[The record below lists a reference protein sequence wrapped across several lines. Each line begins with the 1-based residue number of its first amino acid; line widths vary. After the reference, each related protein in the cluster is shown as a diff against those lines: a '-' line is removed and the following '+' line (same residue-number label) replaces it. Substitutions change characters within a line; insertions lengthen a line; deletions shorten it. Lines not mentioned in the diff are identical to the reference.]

1 MCGRAMKKN
10 GRTGKGVQRWK
21 CPACRL
27 SSTMPRRR
35 RRRERTLEEFLSW
48 LPGPSSQ
55 RAADPAGDAR
65 ALRKRIAWCWRIR
78 PRIAPP
84 DARRHTVMA
93 DGTYMGHGWCLIIA
107 IDGQT
112 GEVLDRQW
120 CAHESKAAYL
130 ALFSRLPAPDV
141 LITDG
146 LRGAEAACTQAW
158 PGTRIQRC
166 LVHVRRNARTDL
178 TSRPGLQ
185 AGREQEAVR
194 RARLGRDGRA
204 GRQVGRGPQRM
215 ARTVEGLH
223 RRTHLRARRPVQPQ
237 GVEAPVVVDAR
248 GAATLLPAAGEAV
261 PRGQAVR
268 LSRAGTA
275 EGRSGG
281 AHHEPAGGRRQL
293 GRQGRI
299 AQPSRAARGAHAPRV
314 RMGMLH
320 EDRAPTT
327 GVIHPPTPCGRAK
340 RQRRPNRT
348 TASRPHTGPAST
360 GTNST
365 PPRDT
370 PTPPTD
376 NENQSKAPQ
385 KFL

>member
-1 MCGRAMKKN
+1 MKKN

-27 SSTMPRRR
+27 SSTMPQRR

-48 LPGPSSQ
+48 LLGPSSQ
-55 RAADPAGDAR
+55 RAADSAGDAR

-112 GEVLDRQW
+112 GEVLDWQW

-166 LVHVRRNARTDL
+166 LVHVQRNTRTDL
-178 TSRPGLQ
+178 TSRPRLQ
-185 AGREQEAVR
+185 AGRELK
-194 RARLGRDGRA
+194 RLSDRLA
-204 GRQVGRGPQRM
+204 S
-215 ARTVEGLH
+215 VE
-223 RRTHLRARRPVQPQ
+223 TA
-237 GVEAPVVVDAR
+237 
-248 GAATLLPAAGEAV
+248 
-261 PRGQAVR
+261 GQAVR
-268 LSRAGTA
+268 WGEALNAWHERWKDFIAERTYARDDPSNPKASRHRWWWTHEELRRCYRRLERLFR
-275 EGRSGG
+275 EGRLFAYLEPELLKGG
-281 AHHEPAGGRRQL
+281 PVA
-293 GRQGRI
+293 
-299 AQPSRAARGAHAPRV
+299 
-314 RMGMLH
+314 
-320 EDRAPTT
+320 
-327 GVIHPPTPCGRAK
+327 
-340 RQRRPNRT
+340 RT
-348 TASRPHTGPAST
+348 TNRLEGGVNSVVKDVLRNHRGLPEEHMRRACEWVCYMKTAHPRPESFIPDALRKGEKATTPEPDDSVAPAYGTGIDWNEFHTTTRYPNT
-360 GTNST
+360 
-365 PPRDT
+365 
-370 PTPPTD
+370 TD
-376 NENQSKAPQ
+376 
-385 KFL
+385 

>member
-1 MCGRAMKKN
+1 MKKN

-27 SSTMPRRR
+27 SSTMPQRR

-48 LPGPSSQ
+48 LLGPSSQ
-55 RAADPAGDAR
+55 RAADSAGDAR

-107 IDGQT
+107 IDGRT

-141 LITDG
+141 LIADG

-166 LVHVRRNARTDL
+166 LVHVQRNTRTGL

-185 AGREQEAVR
+185 AGRELK
-194 RARLGRDGRA
+194 RLSDRL
-204 GRQVGRGPQRM
+204 
-215 ARTVEGLH
+215 TSVE
-223 RRTHLRARRPVQPQ
+223 TA
-237 GVEAPVVVDAR
+237 
-248 GAATLLPAAGEAV
+248 
-261 PRGQAVR
+261 GQAVR
-268 LSRAGTA
+268 WGEALNAWHERWKDFIAERTYARDDPSNPKASRHRWWWTHEELRRCHRRLERLFR
-275 EGRSGG
+275 EGRLFAYLEPELLKGG
-281 AHHEPAGGRRQL
+281 PVA
-293 GRQGRI
+293 
-299 AQPSRAARGAHAPRV
+299 
-314 RMGMLH
+314 
-320 EDRAPTT
+320 
-327 GVIHPPTPCGRAK
+327 
-340 RQRRPNRT
+340 RT
-348 TASRPHTGPAST
+348 TNRLEGGVNSVVKDVLRNHRGLPEEHMRRACEWVCYMKTAHPRPESFIPDALRKGEKATTPEPDDSVAPAYGTGIDWNEFHTTTRYPNT
-360 GTNST
+360 
-365 PPRDT
+365 
-370 PTPPTD
+370 TD
-376 NENQSKAPQ
+376 
-385 KFL
+385 